1 MGPCRH
7 DAVADSRLSQSWWY
21 RGAGG
26 GTDPGPATSQSTC
39 LYLPVASSQHT
50 SYQAGQTGDTSR
62 DTSPNVSRQAGPVK
76 TVVMMTGSP
85 WTVTRCSCLT
95 THSHLSTSHG
105 WRIVMSPVGPS
116 DWLTDCSRENY
127 RYFLIPRLYSAL
139 SSTITDA
146 GFGGAKLSF
155 VTLEYNW
162 EINWGTDYFLTA
174 LLTNSTVK
182 LVLNMNARD

>member
-1 MGPCRH
+1 MAATHCLTHMRSSAAQTNWRLEASSHWLYCTVQYCNVLYSRH
-7 DAVADSRLSQSWWY
+7 RWGRADMTQWLTVGLSQSWWY

-105 WRIVMSPVGPS
+105 WRIVMSPLGPS
-116 DWLTDCSRENY
+116 DWLTDWL
-127 RYFLIPRLYSAL
+127 FP
-139 SSTITDA
+139 
-146 GFGGAKLSF
+146 GKL
-155 VTLEYNW
+155 
-162 EINWGTDYFLTA
+162 
-174 LLTNSTVK
+174 
-182 LVLNMNARD
+182 